1 MIKNMLNKNSIPIGL
16 AIGLLLPLAAFA
28 LLYLLFQQLG
38 AAGVASSEGFSPM
51 FRERTAGIVAI
62 CLNLIPLNQF
72 MKRRAI
78 NSMRGIVVATVILV
92 IVWVVYF
99 GRFIF

>member
-1 MIKNMLNKNSIPIGL
+1 MFVL
-16 AIGLLLPLAAFA
+16 APLDDADRAALSA
-28 LLYLLFQQLG
+28 AARLADHPAG
-38 AAGVASSEGFSPM
+38 ATLIREGQRLSTL
-51 FRERTAGIVAI
+51 RAITAGIVAI

>member
-1 MIKNMLNKNSIPIGL
+1 MFDKNSIPTGL
-16 AIGLLLPLAAFA
+16 AIGLLLPLAAYS

-38 AAGVASSEGFSPM
+38 AAGLASSEGFSPM
-51 FRERTAGIVAI
+51 FRERTAGIIAI
-62 CLNLIPLNQF
+62 CLNLIPLNRF

-78 NSMRGIVVATVILV
+78 NSMRGIVVATVALV
-92 IVWVVYF
+92 AVWVVYF